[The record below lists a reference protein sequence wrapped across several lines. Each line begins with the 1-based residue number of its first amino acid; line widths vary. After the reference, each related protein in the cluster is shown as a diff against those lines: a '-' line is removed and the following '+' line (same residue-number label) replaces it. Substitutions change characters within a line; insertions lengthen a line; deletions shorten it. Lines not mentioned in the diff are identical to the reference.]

1 MVDNNYAG
9 DMGKQAVVYLR
20 VSSED
25 QVDGNSQK
33 TRQGIGYKSM
43 AKDLPNSGNIVVIND
58 EETQGSAFS
67 IVNSPVVTTTTHG
80 LEDESEVSSYTI
92 N

>member
-25 QVDGNSQK
+25 QVDNYS
-33 TRQGIGYKSM
+33 
-43 AKDLPNSGNIVVIND
+43 L
-58 EETQGSAFS
+58 ETQLSLCQKSA
-67 IVNSPVVTTTTHG
+67 
-80 LEDESEVSSYTI
+80 ES
-92 N
+92 